1 MPTGSKRERDTSMSE
16 TTDTAPAGEQ
26 NTEGQHTDF
35 EPITS
40 QEVLDKIV
48 QSRLAR
54 ERAKYQDYDELKA
67 KAEKF
72 DSTEAELSA
81 LKADKQLDEWKQ
93 QVSKDAGVPADA
105 LRGTTLEELTAHGEV
120 LKSLLKSR
128 PTAPV
133 VPDVGKQ
140 PEAKSDPTR
149 DFVRELFG
157 KN

>member
-1 MPTGSKRERDTSMSE
+1 MSE
-16 TTDTAPAGEQ
+16 TTDTASAGEQ
-26 NTEGQHTDF
+26 NTGEQQKAF

-40 QEVLDKIV
+40 QEGLDKIV